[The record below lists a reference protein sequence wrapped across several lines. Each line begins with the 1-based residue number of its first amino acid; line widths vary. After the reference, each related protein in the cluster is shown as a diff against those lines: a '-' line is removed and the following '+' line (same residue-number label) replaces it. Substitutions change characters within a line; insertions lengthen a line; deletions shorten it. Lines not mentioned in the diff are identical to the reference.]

1 MDFIIA
7 TNTPGKLKNWLVDRG
22 IGQMVDDGDGGQVFV
37 GTRRGLKFTAQG
49 IPNPVEGN
57 SLKMFLFRFAHEL
70 AADDDDDT
78 IDVPDIEGEPDPD
91 RRFKRSK
98 FANWIKT
105 NGTKVEFNRYSQDEL
120 DGIVRDEN
128 GDEAGTTTPK
138 EQVVITAWRVSF
150 DGGQFYIT
158 KDVETLGVWQ

>member
-1 MDFIIA
+1 MMDFIIA
-7 TNTPGKLKNWLVDRG
+7 TNTPGKLKNWLIGRG
-22 IGQMVDDGDGGQVFV
+22 IGQMVDGEFQ
-37 GTRRGLKFTAQG
+37 GTKRGLKFTARG

-57 SLKMFLFRFAHEL
+57 SLKMFLFRFAHEME
-70 AADDDDDT
+70 ADDDDTVQDE
-78 IDVPDIEGEPDPD
+78 D
-91 RRFKRSK
+91 RFKRSK